1 MSDALNASLSI
12 SGAGMAAQSKRLR
25 VITENVA
32 NANTTASTPE
42 GDPYRR
48 KVVSF
53 ASVLDLK
60 TGLSTVAVDRI
71 ARDHAP
77 FPTDYDPANPAAGAD
92 GMVKLPNVD
101 LLVELADMREATRSY
116 EANLQTFKQ
125 AREMVTMTIDLLRNR

>member
-42 GDPYRR
+42 ADPYRR

-60 TGLSTVAVDRI
+60 TGLSTVAIDRV

-77 FPTDYDPANPAAGAD
+77 FRTEYDPSNPAASTD
-92 GMVKLPNVD
+92 GTVKLPNVD
-101 LLVELADMREATRSY
+101 LLVELADMREAVRGY